1 MQKESNIIKL
11 DTFHIQIDNMC
22 KIMRKYKNKYLK
34 YLIKNNKIRTWIQ
47 SIQKDKNNP
56 IDKIVDFFNAYI

>member
-1 MQKESNIIKL
+1 LQKESNIIKL